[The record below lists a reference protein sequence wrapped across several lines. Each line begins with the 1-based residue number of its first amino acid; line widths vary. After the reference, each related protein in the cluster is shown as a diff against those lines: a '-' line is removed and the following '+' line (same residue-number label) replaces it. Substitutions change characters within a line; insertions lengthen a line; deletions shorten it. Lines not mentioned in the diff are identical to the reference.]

1 MARHAIVNRGETEVP
16 PPDQTIL
23 DLFCAGAWCLI
34 AGRLGLAG
42 TAGLAGRFPVAT
54 SIGAVMA
61 SAPPDPHPDSPP
73 TGPEQVP
80 EQVPLPDD
88 DGRESVE
95 DVPEAE

>member
-1 MARHAIVNRGETEVP
+1 
-16 PPDQTIL
+16 
-23 DLFCAGAWCLI
+23 
-34 AGRLGLAG
+34 
-42 TAGLAGRFPVAT
+42 
-54 SIGAVMA
+54 MA

-73 TGPEQVP
+73 TGPEQIP